1 MGIPLRRPDHF
12 VLHFLPLLA
21 PFSLP
26 LPLPMRLPERPCV
39 GHGFVESGTPPF
51 VASPTDGTDRAIAVM
66 PTVTAAGM
74 RLLMRPSRNRSRLRM
89 RPNVEA
95 TVLLLTRYNV

>member
-1 MGIPLRRPDHF
+1 
-12 VLHFLPLLA
+12 
-21 PFSLP
+21 
-26 LPLPMRLPERPCV
+26 
-39 GHGFVESGTPPF
+39 
-51 VASPTDGTDRAIAVM
+51 M

-95 TVLLLTRYNV
+95 IVLLLTRQNV